1 MMNQQPEFKSL
12 DKSLRKQ
19 RIIDTAISIFHQKG
33 YRAATLD
40 DVAGELGLSKAA
52 LYHYVSSK
60 EDLLS
65 QIYIQALESFF
76 ANAYRISEMEIN
88 PLQKLRHLISHHI
101 QNIIIK
107 NLAMFSVFFSEE
119 NQLPKKEFQK
129 IQQEKRK
136 YTQIFE
142 QSIEQGIEQG
152 YFRPMN
158 PRLQANA
165 IIGMCNWV
173 YKWYK
178 PEKAEHTP
186 NALASHFMELLEK
199 GYLSTK
205 NPDSSDQRSE
215 PTIQSRIASDRK
227 RQILDE
233 IREKNEAISSLLAEL
248 EHYDSMVD

>member
-1 MMNQQPEFKSL
+1 MKNQHNFKSL
-12 DKSLRKQ
+12 DKSLRRQ

-33 YRAATLD
+33 YRTATLD
-40 DVAGELGLSKAA
+40 DVARELGLSKPA

-65 QIYIQALESFF
+65 KIYIQALESFF
-76 ANAYRISEMEIN
+76 ANAYKISEMEIN

-119 NQLPKKEFQK
+119 NQLPAKEFQK

-136 YTQIFE
+136 YTKIFE
-142 QSIEQGIEQG
+142 QLIKQGIEQG
-152 YFRPMN
+152 YFRPMD

-178 PEKAEHTP
+178 PENSEYTP
-186 NALASHFMELLEK
+186 NTLASHFMELLEN
-199 GYLSTK
+199 GYLSNK
-205 NPDSSDQRSE
+205 NPYMNAKRSE
-215 PTIQSRIASDRK
+215 SYIQYKIDTDRK
-227 RQILDE
+227 RQILEE
-233 IREKNEAISSLLAEL
+233 IKEKTASISSLLEEL
-248 EHYDSMVD
+248 EHYESLTD